1 MDYLISVDFVEEL
14 LGLYVRG
21 LDLFAFLSNMIEK
34 ACESDLPCNKI
45 FLILIGR
52 LIHTNVLPYAAFD
65 L

>member
-1 MDYLISVDFVEEL
+1 MLE
-14 LGLYVRG
+14 G
-21 LDLFAFLSNMIEK
+21 LDLFAFLSDMIEK
-34 ACESDLPCNKI
+34 ACKSDLPCNKI